1 MWHNEIF
8 KCVGDAQGG
17 GGELWISIDRDDH
30 RVFWGLKSPVQGF
43 FLVGKFG
50 KYFCG

>member
-8 KCVGDAQGG
+8 KCVGDAQ

-43 FLVGKFG
+43 L
-50 KYFCG
+50 